1 MSWLS
6 ILAILMAVTGI
17 LIGGLYTVCQDKK
30 QGICDQYWRPAE
42 IGAKVFLANVK
53 TNTGELFQRSKDA
66 VLDYYNKYM
75 NKETSTEKKT
85 PENTKNTGST
95 VKEKTEHKEDVRT

>member
-6 ILAILMAVTGI
+6 ILAILMAVIGI

-30 QGICDQYWRPAE
+30 QGVCDQYWRPAE
-42 IGAKVFLANVK
+42 TRARVFLANVK
-53 TNTGELFQRSKDA
+53 TNTGELFQKSTDA
-66 VLDYYNKYM
+66 VLNYYNKYM
-75 NKETSTEKKT
+75 NRETSTEKKT

-95 VKEKTEHKEDVRT
+95 VKEKTAHKENVRT